1 VDANPVAADG
11 NELLGRVVRLQVQT
25 GHLKPG
31 RQPRRYDPAPLLDVP
46 ELVIEPRGVRGVT
59 ADGEVIIDGHH
70 ADHPQTRHVRPYSA
84 LSVMARGDYAALR
97 ARYGSHVTDGIAGEA
112 LLIDGPGLAG
122 RDLSAGLVVET
133 VDGLPLTVDGVIPTT
148 PCVEFARFCLGEEPS
163 TTVSDDVRRAMLEL
177 RGGARGF
184 LGAPRA
190 TGRVRAGS
198 RVWLRCAAPAPMPA
212 PGQEM

>member
-1 VDANPVAADG
+1 
-11 NELLGRVVRLQVQT
+11 
-25 GHLKPG
+25 
-31 RQPRRYDPAPLLDVP
+31 
-46 ELVIEPRGVRGVT
+46 
-59 ADGEVIIDGHH
+59 
-70 ADHPQTRHVRPYSA
+70 
-84 LSVMARGDYAALR
+84 MARGDYAALR

-133 VDGLPLTVDGVIPTT
+133 VDGLPLTVDGVLPTT

-212 PGQEM
+212 PGRAM